1 MRVFPRLLSPGY
13 RARWRRKRGKGPRVP
28 NARSVL
34 LIELLAGLL
43 VLAICLTGRRGAFL
57 DRLHPR
63 ADAALVLILAGVL
76 AAVHYVMVSRVLPE
90 LRRRA
95 SPHEYDQQRILL
107 DLSDAARHSNNLND
121 VYTFSVNAIA
131 QALET
136 DDVSILVS
144 DQSTGELALR
154 SSSNRKLISTADVA
168 NAADAATS
176 NGEPLRPLS
185 LAKEAFVVRR
195 LNKLHQ
201 PLRIDAGEL
210 DMWQRAAGF
219 IQGMETQKRE
229 RERQTLVD
237 LNSRL
242 LVQIRSKSV
251 LTGILSIGPRRSGF
265 DFADSDLKTLIAIG
279 EQLALLIDNSNLLE
293 RIVDQEKTLH
303 EMALAASVQ
312 KHLFPVEVPKSPTV
326 QMSGFC
332 KPAGFVGG
340 DYYDFVQL
348 QDGQIGVAVADVAG
362 KGFAAALLTFMI
374 HAFLRSQALA
384 VDAGQPSAVS
394 LPRLAASLNRL
405 LFASTSSSSYVT
417 LFYAAYDQNS
427 GKLKFINAGHNPP
440 FVLQE
445 SNGVGGAGSAA
456 GSNGAVMKLQAGGPV
471 LGLFQDCPVQEQ
483 SFDLSPGDVL
493 FAYTDGAIE
502 AVNRS
507 GEEFGEERLL
517 RLVKSKRHL
526 PPMVAKDEI
535 FRSLEEWC
543 DGAPQFD
550 DITMVVLKVSAA

>member
-1 MRVFPRLLSPGY
+1 
-13 RARWRRKRGKGPRVP
+13 VP
-28 NARSVL
+28 KAGSVL
-34 LIELLAGLL
+34 LLELIGACV

-57 DRLHPR
+57 DNLHHR
-63 ADAALVLILAGVL
+63 ADAALVGIVAGIV
-76 AAVHYVMVSRVLPE
+76 AAIHYVMVSRVLPE

-95 SPHEYDQQRILL
+95 SPHQYDQQRILL

-121 VYTFSVNAIA
+121 VYSFSVNAIA
-131 QALET
+131 QALEA

-144 DQSTGELALR
+144 DQATGELVLR
-154 SSSNRKLISTADVA
+154 SSSNKKLVSS
-168 NAADAATS
+168 ADAAAS
-176 NGEPLRPLS
+176 NGEPVRPVS

-229 RERQTLVD
+229 RERQTLLD

-265 DFADSDLKTLIAIG
+265 EFAEGDLKTLIAIG

-312 KHLFPVEVPKSPTV
+312 KHLFPVEVPKSATV

-384 VDAGQPSAVS
+384 ADAGQPSAVS
-394 LPRLAASLNRL
+394 LPRLASSLNRL

-440 FVLQE
+440 FVLHAGQPSTSSPAAN
-445 SNGVGGAGSAA
+445 SNGV
-456 GSNGAVMKLQAGGPV
+456 VMKLQAGGPV

-483 SFDLSPGDVL
+483 SFDLAPGDVL

-526 PPMVAKDEI
+526 PPVVAKDEI

-550 DITMVVLKVSAA
+550 DITMVVLKVSAGQA